1 MTPETFAKWK
11 RTRMDK
17 KQAAEDIQKKAKEA
31 QAAAGKSNGMSGRD
45 LVRSSQKLIIISDS
59 LNQLLFFLL
68 SSSLITQNGLL
79 TMMMKMTKMN
89 GISINTDERLR
100 RNMMHRNLLV
110 LRSFALMTMLIE
122 RIVGEE

>member
-1 MTPETFAKWK
+1 
-11 RTRMDK
+11 
-17 KQAAEDIQKKAKEA
+17 
-31 QAAAGKSNGMSGRD
+31 
-45 LVRSSQKLIIISDS
+45 
-59 LNQLLFFLL
+59 
-68 SSSLITQNGLL
+68 
-79 TMMMKMTKMN
+79 MMMKMTKMN

>member
-1 MTPETFAKWK
+1 
-11 RTRMDK
+11 MDK

-68 SSSLITQNGLL
+68 SSSLITQNGLS